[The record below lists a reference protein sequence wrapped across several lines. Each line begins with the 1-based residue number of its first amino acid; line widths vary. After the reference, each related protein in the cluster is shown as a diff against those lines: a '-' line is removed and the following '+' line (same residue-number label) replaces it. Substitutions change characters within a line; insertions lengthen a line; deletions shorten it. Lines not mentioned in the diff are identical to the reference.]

1 MKTKNMRLLALILAA
16 FLLLTGCTPAE
27 LGEYAEAVQSALAGD
42 SDVIPFADMEYE
54 RPDMTRIRET
64 LDAAITAS
72 QSDSSTVEAVADA
85 IYRFYDEYDWFFT
98 CSALADIHYSAD
110 LTDIYWEKEYN
121 YCTENGT
128 AVDAMLEELYYSLAL
143 SPHREALEG
152 EDYFGE
158 GYFDSY
164 EGDNPWDETFVALM
178 EEESELINRYYSLSS
193 QALEYEP
200 DSDEYFDAVA
210 DDMAQLLV
218 ELIVKRQE
226 IAAYWGYPDYVEFAS
241 DFYYYRDFTPAE
253 MADYLESVH
262 SSLVPVYEKIDSE
275 DWAAAYDYSDEAD
288 TFNYVRTA
296 AQNMGGTVAEA
307 FRLLERGK
315 LYDIG
320 YGENKYASSFEI
332 YLTSYW
338 EPFIFMNPGM
348 SRYDWL
354 TFAHEFGHFC
364 NDYASYGS
372 YAGTDVLEVF
382 SQGMEYLSLCYGEP
396 TDDLIRMKMADSLS
410 VYVEQS
416 AFAAFEQQMYA
427 LPAQELT
434 VEGLY
439 ALYDKIAQEY
449 GFESVGYDPREFVTI
464 PHFYTNP
471 LYVISYVVSN
481 DAAMQLYQLEQEN
494 PGAGLERFQ
503 ENLDTQETYFLAF
516 LDAAGLENPL
526 APGRMEKVRETFE
539 GFFG

>member
-1 MKTKNMRLLALILAA
+1 
-16 FLLLTGCTPAE
+16 
-27 LGEYAEAVQSALAGD
+27 
-42 SDVIPFADMEYE
+42 
-54 RPDMTRIRET
+54 
-64 LDAAITAS
+64 
-72 QSDSSTVEAVADA
+72 
-85 IYRFYDEYDWFFT
+85 
-98 CSALADIHYSAD
+98 
-110 LTDIYWEKEYN
+110 
-121 YCTENGT
+121 
-128 AVDAMLEELYYSLAL
+128 
-143 SPHREALEG
+143 
-152 EDYFGE
+152 
-158 GYFDSY
+158 
-164 EGDNPWDETFVALM
+164 
-178 EEESELINRYYSLSS
+178 
-193 QALEYEP
+193 
-200 DSDEYFDAVA
+200 
-210 DDMAQLLV
+210 
-218 ELIVKRQE
+218 
-226 IAAYWGYPDYVEFAS
+226 
-241 DFYYYRDFTPAE
+241 
-253 MADYLESVH
+253 
-262 SSLVPVYEKIDSE
+262 
-275 DWAAAYDYSDEAD
+275 
-288 TFNYVRTA
+288 
-296 AQNMGGTVAEA
+296 
-307 FRLLERGK
+307 
-315 LYDIG
+315 
-320 YGENKYASSFEI
+320 
-332 YLTSYW
+332 
-338 EPFIFMNPGM
+338 MNPGM

-427 LPAQELT
+427 LPAPELT

-439 ALYDKIAQEY
+439 TLYDKIAQEY

-471 LYVISYVVSN
+471 MYVISYVVSN